1 MIDSVLVDIGDD
13 DDVGRKIS
21 KIIGTVMKNPLIE
34 ISFVCIVDIVVFVI
48 FDFLLFRMFGLVS
61 KYVLLI

>member
-1 MIDSVLVDIGDD
+1 MIDSVLVDSGND

-21 KIIGTVMKNPLIE
+21 KIIGTVMINPLFE
-34 ISFVCIVDIVVFVI
+34 INFVCIVDIVVFVM
-48 FDFLLFRMFGLVS
+48 FDFLLFRMFGMVS